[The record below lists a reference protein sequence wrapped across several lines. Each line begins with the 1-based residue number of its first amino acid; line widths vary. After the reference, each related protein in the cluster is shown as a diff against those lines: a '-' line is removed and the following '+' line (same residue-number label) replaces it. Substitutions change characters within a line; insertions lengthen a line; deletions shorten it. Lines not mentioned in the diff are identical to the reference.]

1 MPLSA
6 NKFGIFDKHGAV
18 SSCKMCIKYRQ
29 QNTISIG
36 FTCILSLKN
45 KTIRRENK
53 HSTFLRWLFK
63 PLLSDRDNH
72 YIS

>member
-6 NKFGIFDKHGAV
+6 NKFEIFDKHEAV
-18 SSCKMCIKYRQ
+18 NSCKMCVKCRQ

-53 HSTFLRWLFK
+53 QLIFLRSF
-63 PLLSDRDNH
+63 LSLC
-72 YIS
+72 